1 MLLLKQPR
9 QFSLLTQVFELFYE
23 VMTHDLQEF
32 CKNIGG
38 GMWFQ

>member
-9 QFSLLTQVFELFYE
+9 QFSLLTQVFELFYQ

-32 CKNIGG
+32 FAKI
-38 GMWFQ
+38 